1 VKFRVV
7 ENFWESFYDLRPEQ
21 KASVR
26 RAWAI
31 FKVDPFDRR
40 LKAHKIHKLSAQYGT
55 TIYSAV
61 IEADLR
67 VVFRLDGDTVT
78 TLDIGTHDIYK

>member
-40 LKAHKIHKLSAQYGT
+40 LKAHKIHKLSAEYGT

-67 VVFRLDGDTVT
+67 VVFRIDGDTVT
-78 TLDIGTHDIYK
+78 TLDIGTHATYK

>member
-1 VKFRVV
+1 VNFRVV

-21 KASVR
+21 KESVR

-31 FKVDPFDRR
+31 FKNDPFDRR
-40 LKAHKIHKLSAQYGT
+40 LRTHRIHKLSAEYGT

-61 IEADLR
+61 IEANLR
-67 VVFRLDGDTVT
+67 VIFRMDGETVT
-78 TLDIGTHDIYK
+78 TLDIGTHAIYK

>member
-7 ENFWESFYDLRPEQ
+7 ENFWENFYDLRPGQ
-21 KASVR
+21 KESVR

-40 LKAHKIHKLSAQYGT
+40 LKTHKIHKLSAEYKA

-67 VVFRLDGDTVT
+67 VIFRIDDDTVT
-78 TLDIGTHDIYK
+78 TLDIGTHAIYK

>member
-7 ENFWESFYDLRPEQ
+7 ENFWENFYDLRPEQ

-26 RAWAI
+26 QAWAI

-40 LKAHKIHKLSAQYGT
+40 LRTHKIHKLSAHYGT

-67 VVFRLDGDTVT
+67 VVFRIDGDTVT
-78 TLDIGTHDIYK
+78 TLDIGSHAIYK

>member
-7 ENFWESFYDLRPEQ
+7 DNFWENFYDLQPEQ
-21 KASVR
+21 KENVR

-40 LKAHKIHKLSAQYGT
+40 LRAHKIHKLSAQYGVS
-55 TIYSAV
+55 IYSAV
-61 IEADLR
+61 IEANLR
-67 VVFRLDGDTVT
+67 VVFRIDGDTVT
-78 TLDIGTHDIYK
+78 TLDIGTHSIYK

>member
-1 VKFRVV
+1 MTFEVV

-31 FKVDPFDRR
+31 FKNDPFDRR
-40 LKAHKIHKLSAQYGT
+40 LRTHRIHKLSAQYRA

-67 VVFRLDGDTVT
+67 VIFRVDGETVT

>member
-7 ENFWESFYDLRPEQ
+7 ENFWERFYDLRPEQ

-26 RAWAI
+26 RAWTI

-40 LKAHKIHKLSAQYGT
+40 LRAHKIHKLSAEYGA

-67 VVFRLDGDTVT
+67 IVFRIDGDTIT
-78 TLDIGTHDIYK
+78 TLDIGTHAIYK